1 MRSES
6 VKRSKGSSSEHLY
19 EVEVGI
25 RVKAPNA
32 ARAIALVE
40 DVARPLA
47 RRKVVVEVYVGL
59 ATKIA

>member
-1 MRSES
+1 MTP
-6 VKRSKGSSSEHLY
+6 SKESSSEHLY
-19 EVEVGI
+19 EVEVGV
-25 RVKAPNA
+25 RVRARNA

-47 RRKVVVEVYVGL
+47 RRKVVVKVYVGL